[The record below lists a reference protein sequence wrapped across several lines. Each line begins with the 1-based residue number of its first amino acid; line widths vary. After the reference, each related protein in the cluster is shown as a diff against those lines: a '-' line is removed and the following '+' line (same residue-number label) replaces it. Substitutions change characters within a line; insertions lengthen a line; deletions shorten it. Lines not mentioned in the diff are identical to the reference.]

1 MDNQTEVELQLQIF
15 GSPGGKSRVSDR
27 LVDCI
32 VPHKI
37 YVEPFIGGGAVYF
50 KKAPAETEVI
60 NDKNPEIAFAYAFI
74 KSVTP
79 EQMARLKTFDWQPNK
94 EKFFSLKNSEVPK
107 DPVQRFYRFYYVLIY
122 SYGLSSKTYGYF
134 EKDKFHVE
142 RRVPQLQERMKNT
155 KIYNADYIEVMKKYD
170 SPETYFFLDPP
181 YPDEWPGPE
190 GPKLFTKEDTQKLH
204 DYLKTV
210 KGKFLMTINSLKW
223 IVDLFSDFKLY
234 KLSVPRSFKHG
245 DEPKFELIVTN
256 YDVPKKES
264 NGENLAETYSGDTKG
279 AAISSSGLQPVWIY
293 KPKKKKEE
301 LTEKELN
308 EDIELIKNVEEYDP
322 SKIDNK
328 VLSDD
333 WRIVM
338 GWYSTYKETNGE
350 GIRYS
355 NEDIINVAKLIYNE
369 IVKRVKEDKMKHEF
383 LPEEMTDNSKELFKI
398 VHGDVTNKEKTTD
411 LKELEPI
418 LKQFKDAIII
428 KDFVSLVGSQVKKQ
442 EEHKPNDYDVH
453 VRMDKDKIAEYLER
467 AIKVRLYKMVDE
479 DLAEKL
485 HVFFGDA
492 NGGHDTYVPMY
503 DLVLVPS
510 NRKVVDM
517 AKEESKG
524 EVKLMQPYEPQKPAG
539 SAIYEIDKALEKL
552 LKWRA
557 N

>member
-1 MDNQTEVELQLQIF
+1 MDEQTVELQLQIF
-15 GSPGGKSRVSDR
+15 GSPGGKSRVSEK
-27 LVDCI
+27 LVSCI
-32 VPHKI
+32 PKSKV

-50 KKAPAETEVI
+50 KKEPSEVEVI
-60 NDKNPEIAFAYAFI
+60 NDKNSEIAFAYAFI
-74 KSVTP
+74 KKVTP
-79 EQMARLKTFDWQPNK
+79 EQMASLKKMDWFPNK
-94 EKFFSLKNSEVPK
+94 EKFFKLRDSPIPS
-107 DPVQRFYRFYYVLIY
+107 DPIQRFYRFYYVLIY

-142 RRVPQLQERMKNT
+142 KRVPQLQERMKNT
-155 KIYNADYIEVMKKYD
+155 KIYNADYMEVMKKYD
-170 SPETYFFLDPP
+170 STETFFFLDPP
-181 YPDEWPGPE
+181 YPDEWTGPE
-190 GPKLFTKEDTQKLH
+190 GTKLFTKEDTQKLH

-223 IVDLFSDFKLY
+223 IVDMFSDFKQY
-234 KLSVPRSFKHG
+234 KLSVPRTFKHG
-245 DEPKFELIVTN
+245 DESKFELIVTN
-256 YDVPKKES
+256 YDVPKNDSPEEKLS
-264 NGENLAETYSGDTKG
+264 ETVSGDVAG
-279 AAISSSGLQPVWIY
+279 EPISSSGLQPVWIY

-301 LTEKELN
+301 LTEKEIN
-308 EDIELIKNVEEYDP
+308 EDVQLIKNVEEYDP
-322 SKIDNK
+322 SKVDNK

-338 GWYSTYKETNGE
+338 AWYSTYKETNGE

-355 NEDIINVAKLIYNE
+355 KEDIINIAKLIYNE
-369 IVKRVKEDKMKHEF
+369 ITKRVKENKMKHEWM
-383 LPEEMTDNSKELFKI
+383 PEEMTSSSKELFKI
-398 VHGDVTNKEKTTD
+398 VQGEVTNVEKTSD
-411 LKELEPI
+411 LKELSPI
-418 LKQFKDAIII
+418 LKQFKEAIII
-428 KDFVSLVGSQVKKQ
+428 KDFISLVGSQVKKQ
-442 EEHKPNDYDVH
+442 EDHKPNDYDVH

-479 DLAEKL
+479 ELAEKL

-503 DLVLVPS
+503 DLVLVPTEK
-510 NRKVVDM
+510 KVVDM

-539 SAIYEIDKALEKL
+539 PAIYEIDKALEKL